1 MKVASRPAK
10 YWFGIVDIGAMLPV
24 VSVTRN
30 MWLQATYPSAAFTT
44 AHETVPLEEEKR
56 PMKQRMQRVIT
67 GACAIG
73 ITLSVGLTAAPVHA
87 DDGDYDVLV
96 VGKTLGFRHSHI
108 DDTTRAVIQL
118 GEENGFDVDV
128 WDPAQPTL
136 TLPSTPF
143 TSEEDLS
150 KYATIIFASPVD
162 GTNNLNPTRPRLLND
177 SELAAFQGYIRSG
190 GGYVGLHAATDS
202 MHTVPWYSE
211 LTGGGARFR
220 NHPAQQTATMRVES
234 PTHPSTEM
242 LPTEWVRFDEWYNFS
257 TNPRDDVHVLITLDE
272 STYNP
277 GRNAMGADHP
287 IKWVRFDEWYN
298 YTTNP
303 REDVHVLIT
312 LDEST
317 YTGGSMG
324 ADHPLAWCHNF
335 EGGRSWYEGAGHT
348 DVTWTDPLFLSHVL
362 GGIEWTAGL
371 TTGGGDCVTFGEV
384 DELLADV
391 GAGSVKDEKLTG
403 DLAEALDAAELAA
416 DSGDH
421 DGAIKLLVQAEGK
434 AHGLQ
439 DDVLVA
445 KIGDLI
451 EWQEGL
457 AS

>member
-1 MKVASRPAK
+1 
-10 YWFGIVDIGAMLPV
+10 
-24 VSVTRN
+24 
-30 MWLQATYPSAAFTT
+30 
-44 AHETVPLEEEKR
+44 
-56 PMKQRMQRVIT
+56 MKQHMQRLIT

-73 ITLSVGLTAAPVHA
+73 ITLTLGVAGAPAHA
-87 DDGDYDVLV
+87 DDAEYDVLV

-118 GEENGFDVDV
+118 GEENGFDVEV
-128 WDPAQPTL
+128 WDPRQPAL
-136 TLPSTPF
+136 TLASTPF
-143 TSEEDLS
+143 TTAADLS
-150 KYATIIFASPVD
+150 KYATIVFASPVD
-162 GTNNLNPTRPRLLND
+162 GTNNLDPARPRLLD
-177 SELAAFQGYIRSG
+177 DTELAAFQGYIRSG

-242 LPTEWVRFDEWYNFS
+242 LPAE
-257 TNPRDDVHVLITLDE
+257 L
-272 STYNP
+272 
-277 GRNAMGADHP
+277 
-287 IKWVRFDEWYN
+287 VRFDEWYN

-317 YTGGSMG
+317 YSGGSMG

-348 DVTWTDPLFLSHVL
+348 DVTWTDPLFLGHVL
-362 GGIEWTAGL
+362 GGIEWTAGV

-384 DELLADV
+384 DELLAELATGSQKNVHLAGDV
-391 GAGSVKDEKLTG
+391 
-403 DLAEALDAAELAA
+403 AESLDAAELAA
-416 DSGDH
+416 DAGDH
-421 DGAIKLLVQAEGK
+421 GAAIKVLRQAEAK
-434 AHGLQ
+434 ANGIQ

>member
-1 MKVASRPAK
+1 M
-10 YWFGIVDIGAMLPV
+10 MLPV

-67 GACAIG
+67 GACAVG
-73 ITLSVGLTAAPVHA
+73 ITLSVGLTAVPAHA

-136 TLPSTPF
+136 TLASTPF

-220 NHPAQQTATMRVES
+220 NHPAQQQATMVVES
-234 PTHPSTEM
+234 PNHPSTTM
-242 LPTEWVRFDEWYNFS
+242 LPKLWSRFDEWYNFTS
-257 TNPRDDVHVLITLDE
+257 NPREDVHVLLTLDE

-277 GRNAMGADHP
+277 GSGRMGADHP
-287 IKWVRFDEWYN
+287 I
-298 YTTNP
+298 
-303 REDVHVLIT
+303 
-312 LDEST
+312 
-317 YTGGSMG
+317 
-324 ADHPLAWCHNF
+324 AWCHNF
-335 EGGRSWYEGAGHT
+335 EGGRSWYEGAGHV
-348 DVTWTDPLFLSHVL
+348 DSAYTDPLFLDHLL
-362 GGIEWTAGL
+362 GGIEWTAGVVD
-371 TTGGGDCVTFGEV
+371 GGGDCATFKEV
-384 DELLADV
+384 GTITADLGTGSHREVKLAGDV
-391 GAGSVKDEKLTG
+391 ADY
-403 DLAEALDAAELAA
+403 LDAAEQAHEDGRHEAA
-416 DSGDH
+416 VD
-421 DGAIKLLVQAEGK
+421 ILKQAKGK

-439 DDVLVA
+439 DTTLVA
-445 KIGDLI
+445 KIADLI
-451 EWQEGL
+451 EWQQGL
-457 AS
+457 VDF